1 MKSNNNMEWLTII
14 KELAQDQVLLG
25 ITMEDKLDGTD
36 HLLHLSIP
44 QPKKAQLSSTVFFN
58 PAALHSENKAQNG
71 KISKLATRCMTTI
84 MI

>member
-36 HLLHLSIP
+36 HLLHLPRP
-44 QPKKAQLSSTVFFN
+44 QPKKAQLSSIVFFN
-58 PAALHSENKAQNG
+58 LEALHSENKAQNG